1 MMTEVI
7 TVNNTEDKVYHFED
21 LSVGDMFKLRGGIDI
36 YIKMPDSIDI
46 NEVDDLRTEVGDVE
60 HEMWN
65 AFNFDGRGYEWMDD
79 DTVVVPIRRV
89 HLKYQMTI

>member
-7 TVNNTEDKVYHFED
+7 TLNKTEDKVYHFDD
-21 LSVGDMFKLRGGIDI
+21 LSVGDIFKLRGGIDI

-46 NEVDDLRTEVGDVE
+46 NEVDDLHTEVGDVE

-65 AFNFDGRGYEWMDD
+65 AFNFDGRGIEWMDD
-79 DTVVVPIRRV
+79 DAIVVPIRRV
-89 HLKYQMTI
+89 HLEYQVTI

>member
-7 TVNNTEDKVYHFED
+7 TLNKTEDKVYHFDD
-21 LSVGDMFKLRGGIDI
+21 LSIGDMFKLRGGIDT

-65 AFNFDGRGYEWMDD
+65 VFNFDGRGVEWMDD

-89 HLKYQMTI
+89 HLEYQMTV

>member
-7 TVNNTEDKVYHFED
+7 TLNRTEDKVYHFDE

-46 NEVDDLRTEVGDVE
+46 NEVDDLQTEVGDVE
-60 HEMWN
+60 DEMWN

-79 DTVVVPIRRV
+79 DVTVVPIRRV
-89 HLKYQMTI
+89 HLEYQVTV

>member
-1 MMTEVI
+1 MMTEI
-7 TVNNTEDKVYHFED
+7 IPLNKTKDEAYIFDD
-21 LSVGDMFKLRGGIDI
+21 LSIGDMFKLRDGIDT

-46 NEVDDLRTEVGDVE
+46 NEVDNLHTEVGDVE

-65 AFNFDGRGYEWMDD
+65 VFNFDGRGVEWMDR

-89 HLKYQMTI
+89 HLEYQMTV

>member
-7 TVNNTEDKVYHFED
+7 TLNRTEDKVYHFDE

-46 NEVDDLRTEVGDVE
+46 NEVDDLQTEVGDVE
-60 HEMWN
+60 DEMWN

-79 DTVVVPIRRV
+79 DVTVIPIRRV
-89 HLKYQMTI
+89 HLEYQVTV

>member
-7 TVNNTEDKVYHFED
+7 TLNRTEDKVYHFDD

-36 YIKMPDSIDI
+36 NIKMPDSIDF
-46 NEVDDLRTEVGDVE
+46 NEVDDLHTEVGDVE
-60 HEMWN
+60 DEMWN

-79 DTVVVPIRRV
+79 DITVIPIRRV
-89 HLKYQMTI
+89 HLEYQMTV

>member
-7 TVNNTEDKVYHFED
+7 TLNRTEDKVYHFDD

-46 NEVDDLRTEVGDVE
+46 NEVDDLQTEVGDVE
-60 HEMWN
+60 DEMWN

-79 DTVVVPIRRV
+79 DVTVIPIRRV
-89 HLKYQMTI
+89 HLEYQMTV

>member
-7 TVNNTEDKVYHFED
+7 TVNNTEDKIYRLDD
-21 LSVGDMFKLRGGIDI
+21 LSIGDMFKLRDGIDT

-65 AFNFDGRGYEWMDD
+65 VFNFDGRGIE
-79 DTVVVPIRRV
+79 
-89 HLKYQMTI
+89 

>member
-7 TVNNTEDKVYHFED
+7 TLNRTEDKVYHFDD
-21 LSVGDMFKLRGGIDI
+21 LSVGDIFKLRGGIDI

-46 NEVDDLRTEVGDVE
+46 NEVDDLHTEVGDVE

-65 AFNFDGRGYEWMDD
+65 AFNFDGRGIEWMDD

-89 HLKYQMTI
+89 HLEYQVTV